1 MKAPILVIDDEPSIV
16 RSLERVL
23 SDLGFQ
29 VTTAGS
35 GKQGMEVAA
44 RIRPQVVLLDLR
56 LPDGDGLPII
66 SDLARLDPA
75 IRVIVITAFGD
86 LKRGIEAMKAGAFD
100 FLKKPYEMDE
110 LLLAVENAARAF
122 ESHRRLTIYEKREQ
136 DLVQG
141 QRIIGES
148 PAILQ
153 LLDIVEKVSAS
164 NATTVLIQGES
175 GTGKELVARGVH
187 YGSDRRTAPLMEVN
201 CSTFQDN
208 LLENELFG
216 HEKGAYT
223 DAREMKKGLV
233 ELCDGGTLFLDEV
246 AEMPLVT
253 QAKLLRFIDNQS
265 FRRVGGAV
273 DLRVDLR
280 IIAATNKDL
289 EQEIAAGNFREDLY
303 YRLKVVSLELPPLR
317 ERGSDVLLI
326 ARHYLSHFN
335 QKFKKSF
342 AEISPEAAERLL
354 AYSWPGNVRELKNVL
369 ERVAL
374 LESDRVLHVRHLPPE
389 LRAAAPRSGAPRAD
403 TRMPGAP
410 GEPAL
415 DAAEDAAEGGEAGL
429 TADMSLALIEEQH
442 ILRVLRLT
450 GGNKSQAARL
460 LGISRQGLF
469 ERLKRFGD
477 HEGDDADAGPES
489 PIGRSLSA

>member
-1 MKAPILVIDDEPSIV
+1 MKSHILVIDDEPSIV

-23 SDLGFQ
+23 RDRGFE

-66 SDLARLDPA
+66 SDLEKLDPA

-86 LKRGIEAMKAGAFD
+86 LKRGIEAMKAGASD

-110 LLLAVENAARAF
+110 LLLSVENAARAF

-187 YGSDRRTAPLMEVN
+187 YGSERRTAPLMEVN

-303 YRLKVVSLELPPLR
+303 YRLKVVSLDLPPLR

-326 ARHYLSHFN
+326 ARHYMAHFN
-335 QKFKKSF
+335 QKFKKNF
-342 AEISPEAAERLL
+342 AEIAPEAARQLV
-354 AYSWPGNVRELKNVL
+354 AYPWPGNVRELKNVL

-374 LESDRVLHVRHLPPE
+374 LENDRVLQVRHLPPE
-389 LRAAAPRSGAPRAD
+389 LRVNLRPEL
-403 TRMPGAP
+403 TRVEARPPQAP
-410 GEPAL
+410 GESGF
-415 DAAEDAAEGGEAGL
+415 DAPDESVESAEGALPG
-429 TADMSLALIEEQH
+429 DMSLALVEEQH

-477 HEGDDADAGPES
+477 HEAEEVESAADAAP
-489 PIGRSLSA
+489 GRSMGA